1 MQRSDFTVVGIGD
14 MSGDVF
20 GNGMLRSPHI
30 RLIAAFD
37 HRHVF
42 IDPDPDA
49 SASFA
54 ERARLFALASSAWG
68 DYDAKL
74 ISPGG
79 GVWPRSAKSVSLSP
93 QARAALAITEE
104 VLAPDDLIRAILR
117 APVDLLWNG
126 GIGTY
131 VKATAENAADVGD
144 RTNDGVRVSAAQLR
158 CRVVGE
164 GGNLGFTQL
173 GRVEF
178 AAAGGRINTD
188 AIDNVGGVNCSD
200 REVNIKIALDAV
212 VATGELTPQQRNER
226 LHAMTDEVAALV
238 LRDSYTQTQALS
250 LATAHAPLLLDL
262 HARVLRHLEQTAGLD
277 RALEF
282 LPGEEEI
289 AERRLHGRGLTSPE
303 LAILL
308 AYTKTSLHAALL
320 EGALPDDPQLGGELE
335 RYFPATLPPPA
346 RSALRRHRLRRE
358 IVATHLTNDFVDH
371 AGISAAFGLGEE
383 TGADAADVMRG
394 FVVARDV
401 FAMRELWESVE
412 ALDHLADP
420 QTQAAMMVEGRKLL
434 ERASR
439 WLLRNRP
446 RPLALAASIERYA
459 PGADALAAALPG
471 ALEGAERHE
480 FAEISGRLE
489 QGGVPT
495 ELATR
500 VGLLGL
506 GAAAFDAVEIAEAT
520 GLPLAA
526 ATAAYFRVGSRLS
539 LSMLRERILALPRAS
554 RWESLARAALR
565 DDCATLHRALV
576 TAILRS
582 DPAGEL
588 DVAIDAW
595 SSANAAALQR
605 YRGILADIEAS
616 RSYDLTTLAV
626 ALREGRNLVS

>member
-1 MQRSDFTVVGIGD
+1 M
-14 MSGDVF
+14 
-20 GNGMLRSPHI
+20 
-30 RLIAAFD
+30 
-37 HRHVF
+37 F

-49 SASFA
+49 AASFA
-54 ERARLFALASSAWG
+54 ERERLFALPSSAWS

-74 ISPGG
+74 ISAGG
-79 GVWPRSAKSVSLSP
+79 GVWPRSAKSVALSP
-93 QARAALAITEE
+93 EVRAALAVSAEA
-104 VLAPDDLIRAILR
+104 LSPDELIRAILR

-131 VKATAENAADVGD
+131 VKATAETDANVGD
-144 RTNDGVRVSAAQLR
+144 RTNDAVRVSAGQLR

-212 VATGELTPQQRNER
+212 VAAGELTVRERNEQ

-250 LATAHAPLLLDL
+250 LAAAHASLLLDL

-289 AERRLHGRGLTSPE
+289 AERRLHERGLTSPE

-320 EGALPDDPQLGGELE
+320 DCGLPDDPHLDGELE
-335 RYFPATLPPPA
+335 RYFPASLPA
-346 RSALRRHRLRRE
+346 SAGSALARHRLRRE
-358 IVATHLTNDFVDH
+358 IIATHLTNDFVDH
-371 AGISAAFGLGEE
+371 AGISAAFTLGEE
-383 TGADAADVMRG
+383 SGADAADVMRG
-394 FVVARDV
+394 FVVAREV
-401 FAMRELWESVE
+401 FAMRDLWTAVES
-412 ALDHLADP
+412 LDHLADP
-420 QTQAAMMVEGRKLL
+420 HTQTVMMVEGRKLL
-434 ERASR
+434 ERANR

-446 RPLALAASIERYA
+446 RPLELASSIERYA
-459 PGADALAAALPG
+459 PGAAALAAVLPG

-480 FAEISGRLE
+480 FTEISRGLQE
-489 QGGVPT
+489 GGVPAA
-495 ELATR
+495 LASR
-500 VGLLGL
+500 AALLGL

-520 GLPLAA
+520 GQPLEAA
-526 ATAAYFRVGSRLS
+526 MVAYFRVGSRFS
-539 LSMLRERILALPRAS
+539 LSMLRERILSLSRAS

-565 DDCATLHRALV
+565 DDCATLHRVLV
-576 TAILRS
+576 IAILRT
-582 DPAGEL
+582 DPGGDL
-588 DVAIDAW
+588 DGAIDAW
-595 SSANAAALQR
+595 SAAHAVALQR
-605 YRGILADIEAS
+605 YRGILTDIEAS

-626 ALREGRNLVS
+626 ALREGRNLVA